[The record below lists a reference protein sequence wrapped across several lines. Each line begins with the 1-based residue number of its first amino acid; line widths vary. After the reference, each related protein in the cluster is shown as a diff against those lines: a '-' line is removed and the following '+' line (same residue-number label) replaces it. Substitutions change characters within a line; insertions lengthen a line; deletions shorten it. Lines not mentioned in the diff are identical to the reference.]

1 MKKIIISY
9 LTITFSLILF
19 VGCTR
24 DISSGYDNANINFSI
39 SYADQSSKQAIDEVK
54 IIIRKDG
61 EFLKEVGLDIHVGDG
76 VARGSTTLDYGTY
89 DFRLEMLTDGVIRYS
104 GETNGKLIDK
114 NTSEVAITYTAT
126 PIITLYPSTVLN
138 FGDIIIQGYAGQ
150 MEFTLEGRN
159 LTGPITVTPPQG
171 FEVYKTSEEYPGS
184 SNTITFDPVS
194 GSVDATVYVNIEPL
208 EVKLYIADISCT
220 SPGALDVLLPVRCN
234 GLAIPL
240 ITVTPNS
247 LNFGDVEVNEFS
259 DQQSFMLEGSNLL
272 SDVTVQCADGF
283 EISKTSGAGWTNQ
296 NLYFP
301 HSAGSLNAPVYVRGR
316 AVVTGEKLG
325 NLICMA
331 EHTADKQVG
340 VRINGVITQPYI
352 SANPTHIN
360 FGDVPVGNESE
371 IMSFTLTGAN
381 LTQPVSVASDGFF
394 WISKTINA
402 ADFSLGTLSYPHSS
416 GTINSEVYVKIAPGA
431 VETFNGYVRCS
442 TTDLTSNLDVTT
454 SVNGVPNDGMII
466 VEGGTFMMGDSLDM
480 FIDNQPV
487 HAVTV
492 SEFKM
497 GKKEVTQEEWIAI
510 MGTNPSE
517 HIVAGN
523 LKLPVDNV
531 AWYEALVYCNK
542 RSINESL
549 LPCYSI
555 GGSTN
560 PDNWGSVPTEWNA
573 TWSSVSCN
581 WTATGYKLPTEAEWE
596 FAARGGNFSQGYI
609 YSGSNTIGEVAWNM
623 NNTTTTQDVGL
634 KASNEIGLFD
644 MTGNVVEWCWDRYE
658 ASYYQ
663 YCVDNNITLNP
674 RGPSDGDVVLRGG
687 SFSSMIE
694 DCTPV
699 YRRAMFPYTRESTQG
714 LRLVKKP

>member
-1 MKKIIISY
+1 MKKNTAIY
-9 LTITFSLILF
+9 LTLIFTFLAYF
-19 VGCTR
+19 GCTR
-24 DISSGYDNANINFSI
+24 DFQPDDNSANVSFNI
-39 SYADQSSKQAIDEVK
+39 SYESGSIKQTVDEVK

-61 EFLKEVGLDIHVGDG
+61 VFLKEVGLDIHVGDG
-76 VARGSTTLDYGTY
+76 VARGSTTLAYGTY
-89 DFRLEMLTDGVIRYS
+89 DFRLEMFSGEVLKYS
-104 GETNGKLIDK
+104 GETNNIAVDK
-114 NTSEVAITYTAT
+114 NTVSVGISYTAT
-126 PIITLYPSTVLN
+126 PFISVIPATELN
-138 FGDIIIQGYAGQ
+138 FGDIIIQGYANQ

-159 LTGPITVTPPQG
+159 LTGPVTVTPPQG
-171 FEVYKTSEEYPGS
+171 FEVYKTSEVYPGN
-184 SNTITFDPVS
+184 SNAITFDHVD
-194 GSVDATVYVNIEPL
+194 GSVDATVYVNIKPM
-208 EVKLYIADISCT
+208 EVKLYIADIECIT
-220 SPGALDVLLPVRCN
+220 AGTPTVMVPVRCN
-234 GLAIPL
+234 GLPIPAIS
-240 ITVTPNS
+240 VVPNS
-247 LNFGDVEVNEFS
+247 LNFGDVEVNAFS
-259 DQQSFMLEGSNLL
+259 DQQSFTLEGSNLL

-296 NLYFP
+296 NLFFP
-301 HSAGSLNAPVYVRGR
+301 HSAGSLNAQVYVRGR
-316 AVVTGEKLG
+316 VIAQGEKLG
-325 NLICMA
+325 NIVCTA
-331 EHTADKQVG
+331 EHAVEKQVG

-416 GTINSEVYVKIAPGA
+416 GTINSEVYVKITPGA
-431 VETFNGYVRCS
+431 VETFNGYIRCS
-442 TTDLTSNLDVTT
+442 SMEVITRDVTT
-454 SVNGVPNDGMII
+454 SVNGIPNDGMIL
-466 VEGGTFMMGDSLDM
+466 VEGGTFMMGDSTDYS
-480 FIDNQPV
+480 IDNDPPHQI
-487 HAVTV
+487 TV
-492 SEFKM
+492 SDFKM
-497 GKKEVTQEEWIAI
+497 SKKEVTQEEWIAL

-523 LKLPVDNV
+523 LKLPVENV

-542 RSINESL
+542 RSINEGL

-560 PDNWGSVPTEWNA
+560 TDNWGSVPTEWNA
-573 TWSSVSCN
+573 TWSSVTCT
-581 WTATGYKLPTEAEWE
+581 WTATGYRMPTEAEWE
-596 FAARGGNFSQGYI
+596 YAARGGKYSQGYI

-623 NNTTTTQDVGL
+623 NNSTTTQDVGL

-687 SFSSMIE
+687 SFGSMIE

-699 YRRAMFPYTRESTQG
+699 YRRAMFPYMRESTQG